1 MARRANLSIS
11 VELATPLLTRLLVGD
26 DAVRT
31 DGLLGVGISDIRRFR
46 AGEGDIPRV
55 LILVAD
61 EVVVRAKDGEGSSDI
76 RRRAE
81 DGEAAAMALVVV
93 LAEALCVLP
102 YCGGMGRA
110 ALPGLLL
117 LPALRVLA
125 LRGISD
131 CRLLDMDAED
141 GRALDRAAAIDL
153 ALTTDRTLE
162 A

>member
-11 VELATPLLTRLLVGD
+11 VELATPLLTRLVGD

-81 DGEAAAMALVVV
+81 DGEAAATALVV
-93 LAEALCVLP
+93 LAEALCVWP
-102 YCGGMGRA
+102 YCGGMGRV